1 MSEIAIGTIILFA
14 SLVVLMFLRFPIAYA
29 LGMSSQQH
37 FCSLAC

>member
-29 LGMSSQQH
+29 LGMSS
-37 FCSLAC
+37 FMLL